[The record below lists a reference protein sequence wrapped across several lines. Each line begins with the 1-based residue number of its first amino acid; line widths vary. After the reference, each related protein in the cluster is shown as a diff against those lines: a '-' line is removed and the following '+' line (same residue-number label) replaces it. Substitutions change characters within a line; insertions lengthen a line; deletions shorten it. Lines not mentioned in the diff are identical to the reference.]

1 MILEDMG
8 GDFDF
13 GLDKYLYT
21 KFKKKSLLNNLK
33 KVGSHL
39 KKISLYQHKK
49 LLKYYE
55 NPCILKYLS
64 ITMST

>member
-21 KFKKKSLLNNLK
+21 KFKKKI
-33 KVGSHL
+33 VA
-39 KKISLYQHKK
+39 
-49 LLKYYE
+49 
-55 NPCILKYLS
+55 
-64 ITMST
+64 